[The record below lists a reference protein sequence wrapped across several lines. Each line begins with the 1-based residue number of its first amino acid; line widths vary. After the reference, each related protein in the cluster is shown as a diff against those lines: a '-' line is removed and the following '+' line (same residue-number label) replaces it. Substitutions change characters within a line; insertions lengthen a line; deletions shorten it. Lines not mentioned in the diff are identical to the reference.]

1 MDLSQGWAN
10 LFQIDFFG
18 PMMTNWNMRDSFIIK
33 GLYAITPDM
42 ADSNSLLLKTQLAI
56 EGGAFMVQYRSKIQD
71 RDVKMQQC
79 AAILRLCREY
89 KIPCIVNDDVDMCR
103 VLEADGVHLGKKD
116 DNIAEVRSIL
126 GEDAIIGSSCYDQ
139 LNRAKLAQKEGASY
153 VAFGAM
159 FETSTKPN
167 APRATLELL
176 REAKSQIQIPIVAIG
191 GITMN
196 NAHDVIETGID
207 AIAVINSL
215 YESNSIKETA
225 ETLSSMFH

>member
-1 MDLSQGWAN
+1 MT
-10 LFQIDFFG
+10 
-18 PMMTNWNMRDSFIIK
+18 TNWNMRDSFIIR
-33 GLYAITPDM
+33 GLYAITPDS
-42 ADSNSLLLKTQLAI
+42 ADLNTLIQKTQLAI
-56 EGGAFMVQYRSKIQD
+56 EGGAFMVQYRSKIHD

-89 KIPCIVNDDVDMCR
+89 DVPCIVNDDVEICR
-103 VLEADGVHLGKKD
+103 VLKADGVHLGEKD
-116 DNIAEVRSIL
+116 DNIAEVRHIL

-139 LNRAKLAQKEGASY
+139 LNRAKQAQKEGASY
-153 VAFGAM
+153 VAFGAV
-159 FETSTKPN
+159 FPTPTKPN

-176 REAKSQIQIPIVAIG
+176 RKAKSEIQIPIVAIG

-207 AIAVINSL
+207 AIAVITNL

>member
-1 MDLSQGWAN
+1 
-10 LFQIDFFG
+10 
-18 PMMTNWNMRDSFIIK
+18 MTMNWNMRDSFIIK

-42 ADSNSLLLKTQLAI
+42 ADLNTLIQKTQLAI
-56 EGGAFMVQYRSKIQD
+56 EGGAFMVQYRSKIHD
-71 RDVKMQQC
+71 RDDKMQQC

-103 VLEADGVHLGKKD
+103 ILEADGVHLGEKD
-116 DNIAEVRSIL
+116 DNIAEVRRIL

-139 LNRAKLAQKEGASY
+139 LNRAKQAQNEGASY

-159 FETSTKPN
+159 FETLTKPH

-215 YESNSIKETA
+215 FEAKTIKETA
-225 ETLSSMFH
+225 ETFSKMFH

>member
-1 MDLSQGWAN
+1 
-10 LFQIDFFG
+10 
-18 PMMTNWNMRDSFIIK
+18 MRDSFIIK
-33 GLYAITPDM
+33 GLYAITPDL
-42 ADSNSLLLKTQLAI
+42 ADLNILIHKTQLAV

-103 VLEADGVHLGKKD
+103 ILEADGVHLGEKD
-116 DNIAEVRSIL
+116 DNIAEVRRIL

-139 LNRAKLAQKEGASY
+139 LNRAKQAQNEGASY

-159 FETSTKPN
+159 FETLTKPH

-215 YESNSIKETA
+215 FKAKTIKETA
-225 ETLSSMFH
+225 EIFSKMFH

>member
-1 MDLSQGWAN
+1 
-10 LFQIDFFG
+10 
-18 PMMTNWNMRDSFIIK
+18 MMTNWNMRDSFIIK

-42 ADSNSLLLKTQLAI
+42 ADLNSLLQKTQLAI

-103 VLEADGVHLGKKD
+103 VLEADGVHLGEKD
-116 DNIAEVRSIL
+116 DNIAEVRRIL

-139 LNRAKLAQKEGASY
+139 LNRAKQAQKEGASY

-191 GITMN
+191 GITVN
-196 NAHDVIETGID
+196 NAHDVIKTGID
-207 AIAVINSL
+207 AIAVITSL
-215 YESNSIKETA
+215 YEAKTIKETA
-225 ETLSSMFH
+225 ETFVKMFH

>member
-1 MDLSQGWAN
+1 M
-10 LFQIDFFG
+10 
-18 PMMTNWNMRDSFIIK
+18 NWNMRDSFIIK

-42 ADSNSLLLKTQLAI
+42 ADLNTLIQKTQLAI
-56 EGGAFMVQYRSKIQD
+56 EGGAFMVQYRSKIHD
-71 RDVKMQQC
+71 RDAKMQQC

-103 VLEADGVHLGKKD
+103 ILEADGVHLGEKD
-116 DNIAEVRSIL
+116 DNIADVRRIL

-139 LNRAKLAQKEGASY
+139 LKNEGACY

-159 FETSTKPN
+159 FETLTKPH

-176 REAKSQIQIPIVAIG
+176 REAKSLIQIPIVAIG

-215 YESNSIKETA
+215 FEAKTIKETA
-225 ETLSSMFH
+225 ETFSKMFH

>member
-1 MDLSQGWAN
+1 MT
-10 LFQIDFFG
+10 
-18 PMMTNWNMRDSFIIK
+18 TNWNMRDLFIIK

-42 ADSNSLLLKTQLAI
+42 ADLNTLIQKTQLAI
-56 EGGAFMVQYRSKIQD
+56 EGGAFMVQYRSKILN

-89 KIPCIVNDDVDMCR
+89 EIPCIVNDDVDMCR
-103 VLEADGVHLGKKD
+103 ILEADGVHLGEKD
-116 DNIAEVRSIL
+116 DNIAEVRRIL

-139 LNRAKLAQKEGASY
+139 LERAKRAQKEGASY

-159 FETSTKPN
+159 FDTSTKPN
-167 APRATLELL
+167 APRATLGLL
-176 REAKSQIQIPIVAIG
+176 REAKPQLKIPVVAIG
-191 GITMN
+191 GITVN
-196 NAHDVIETGID
+196 NAHDVIEAGVD

-225 ETLSSMFH
+225 ETLSQMFH

>member
-1 MDLSQGWAN
+1 
-10 LFQIDFFG
+10 
-18 PMMTNWNMRDSFIIK
+18 MMTNWNMRDSFIIK

-42 ADSNSLLLKTQLAI
+42 ADSNSLLQKTQLAI

-89 KIPCIVNDDVDMCR
+89 KIPCIVNDDVDMCLN
-103 VLEADGVHLGKKD
+103 LEADGVHLGEKD

-207 AIAVINSL
+207 AIAVITSL
-215 YESNSIKETA
+215 YEAKSIKETA
-225 ETLSSMFH
+225 ETFLKMFH

>member
-1 MDLSQGWAN
+1 
-10 LFQIDFFG
+10 
-18 PMMTNWNMRDSFIIK
+18 MMTNWNMRDSFIIK

-42 ADSNSLLLKTQLAI
+42 ADSNSLLQKTQLAI

-116 DNIAEVRSIL
+116 DNIAEVRRIL

-225 ETLSSMFH
+225 ETFSHMFH

>member
-1 MDLSQGWAN
+1 
-10 LFQIDFFG
+10 
-18 PMMTNWNMRDSFIIK
+18 MMTNWNMRDSFIIK

-42 ADSNSLLLKTQLAI
+42 ADLNTLIQKTQWAI
-56 EGGAFMVQYRSKIQD
+56 EGGAFMVQYRSKIHN

-159 FETSTKPN
+159 FETYTKPN

>member
-1 MDLSQGWAN
+1 MT
-10 LFQIDFFG
+10 
-18 PMMTNWNMRDSFIIK
+18 TNWNMRDSFIIK
-33 GLYAITPDM
+33 GLYAITPDS
-42 ADSNSLLLKTQLAI
+42 ADLNTLIQKTQLAI
-56 EGGAFMVQYRSKIQD
+56 EGGAFMVQYRSKIHD

-79 AAILRLCREY
+79 AAILRICREY
-89 KIPCIVNDDVDMCR
+89 DIPCIVNDDVEMCR
-103 VLEADGVHLGKKD
+103 VLEADGVHLGEND
-116 DNIAEVRSIL
+116 DNIAEVRHIL

-139 LNRAKLAQKEGASY
+139 LDRAKQAQKEGASY

-159 FETSTKPN
+159 FPTPTKPN

-176 REAKSQIQIPIVAIG
+176 REAKSEIQIPIVAIG

-207 AIAVINSL
+207 AIAVITSL

-225 ETLSSMFH
+225 ETFSQMFH

>member
-1 MDLSQGWAN
+1 
-10 LFQIDFFG
+10 
-18 PMMTNWNMRDSFIIK
+18 MRDSFIIN
-33 GLYAITPDM
+33 GLYAITPDT
-42 ADSNSLLLKTQLAI
+42 ADLHTLLQKTQLAI
-56 EGGAFMVQYRSKIQD
+56 EGGAFMVQYRSKIHD
-71 RDVKMQQC
+71 RDVKMLQC

-89 KIPCIVNDDVDMCR
+89 KIPCIVNDDVNMCR
-103 VLEADGVHLGKKD
+103 ILEADGVHLGDKD
-116 DNIAEVRSIL
+116 DNIAEVRRIL
-126 GEDAIIGSSCYDQ
+126 GEDVIIGSSCYDQ
-139 LNRAKLAQKEGASY
+139 LNRAKQAQKEGASY

-196 NAHDVIETGID
+196 NAHDVIGTGID

-215 YESNSIKETA
+215 YETNSIKETA